1 MKAIT
6 QLRLGE
12 SSNPCVETTPSLQG
26 HTQTEAYGCIGM
38 VSLVGRGPG
47 VGGQSG
53 FQQEAGGV
61 LREFQILLAQIKRI
75 PERPVYRGVGGCGGT
90 IRVGQNPELVEGD
103 LWLQP
108 A

>member
-12 SSNPCVETTPSLQG
+12 SSNPCVKTTPFFARTRANG
-26 HTQTEAYGCIGM
+26 RVWTH
-38 VSLVGRGPG
+38 SLVGRGPG

-53 FQQEAGGV
+53 SQQEACGL

-75 PERPVYRGVGGCGGT
+75 LGRPIYRGVGGG
-90 IRVGQNPELVEGD
+90 IRGGQNPELVDGD